1 VTVPAFIRPAIVITI
16 AVVVLLAAATPLLA
30 APPAKGTAVGSSFAT
45 SGGSSVGAASHTV
58 VADMTVPA
66 GKYHVSARGTVNNQ
80 TGADIE
86 SVACNAYGGT
96 AFVDSG
102 TTAARTG
109 YSGFA
114 IEGVVDLAAGG
125 TIRVECISTADPGPF
140 VSMSLVADV
149 VASITVLP

>member
-1 VTVPAFIRPAIVITI
+1 MPSLTVIRPITI
-16 AVVVLLAAATPLLA
+16 VAASAALLLAAAAPLLA
-30 APPAKGTAVGSSFAT
+30 APPSKGTPAGASFVTAGGATTGSANYI
-45 SGGSSVGAASHTV
+45 V

-80 TGADIE
+80 TGADAGT
-86 SVACNAYGGT
+86 VACNAYGAGSPID
-96 AFVDSG
+96 AG
-102 TTAARTG
+102 TTNAPTG

-125 TIRVECISTADPGPF
+125 VIRVECIAGSDPGPH
-140 VSMSLVADV
+140 VSVSLVADS